1 MAEWRWSAGARR
13 YQGPDG
19 RFLSAADTAELRNDF
34 LGKQREAMLELGR
47 KLGADEIT
55 VPQFERAMRERI
67 KLSTTTEFVY
77 GRGGR
82 QAMTPEDR
90 QAIAELV
97 KAQHVYLNDFA
108 KAAADGQLSAAQIQ
122 NRAGMYASAGI
133 HAHASG
139 EAAAWEGS
147 DHEELNVRGASAQ
160 PCDECPVL
168 SARGWVAG
176 GSLPLPGSRECA
188 SRCRCHLERRAKA
201 QEDGRMLRVVEAA

>member
-1 MAEWRWSAGARR
+1 MADWRWSAGARR

-19 RFLSAADTAELRNDF
+19 KFLSAADTAELRNDF
-34 LGKQREAMLELGR
+34 LGKQRDAMLELGR
-47 KLGADEIT
+47 KFGADEIT
-55 VPQFERAMRERI
+55 VPQFEWAMRERI

-82 QAMTPEDR
+82 QAMTSDDR

-97 KAQHVYLNDFA
+97 KEQHVYLNEFA
-108 KAAADGQLSAAQIQ
+108 KSAAAGDLSPAQIQ

-139 EAAAWEGS
+139 EAAAWADS
-147 DHEELNVRGASAQ
+147 DHEERNIRGGSVQ
-160 PCDECPVL
+160 PCGECPTL

-176 GSLPLPGSRECA
+176 GTLPLPGSRECT
-188 SRCRCHLERRAKA
+188 SRCRCHLERRAVA
-201 QEDGRMLRVVEAA
+201 QSEERTLRVVA